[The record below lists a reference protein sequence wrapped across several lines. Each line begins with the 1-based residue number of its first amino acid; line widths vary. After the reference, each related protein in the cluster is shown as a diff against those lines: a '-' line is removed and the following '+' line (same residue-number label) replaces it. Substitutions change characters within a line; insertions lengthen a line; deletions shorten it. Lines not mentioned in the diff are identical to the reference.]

1 MSNTLSAEPVAGVLD
16 RLFTL
21 AEQEDPLA
29 KERVSK
35 REAELGRR
43 LDQIEKYEVYGDRP
57 PLAISREVGQLLYV
71 LALSRP
77 LDQVVEFGAS
87 LGISTIHLAAA
98 IRDKGQ
104 GSLITTEMLPT
115 KAQATRANLAA
126 AGLDDIV
133 ELRVGDAV
141 QTLRDIE
148 GSVDLLFLDGRND
161 LYLEILQLL
170 QPHLSPGALVVADL
184 SHDDPDL
191 IPYLE
196 HVRDPNGAYASVCLP
211 LDAGVELSVQR

>member
-1 MSNTLSAEPVAGVLD
+1 MSNTLGTEPVAGVLG

-21 AEQEDPLA
+21 ADQEDPLA

-43 LDQIEKYEVYGDRP
+43 LDQAEKYEVYGDRP

-71 LALSRP
+71 LAISRP
-77 LDQVVEFGAS
+77 LHRIVEFGAS

-98 IRDKGQ
+98 IRDKGR
-104 GSLITTEMLPT
+104 GSLITTEVLST
-115 KAQATRANLAA
+115 KAQTARANLAA
-126 AGLDDIV
+126 AGLDDLV
-133 ELRVGDAV
+133 ELRIGDAV
-141 QTLRDIE
+141 DTLKDLD
-148 GSVDLLFLDGRND
+148 GNVDFVFLDGRND
-161 LYLEILQLL
+161 LYLEVLQLL
-170 QPHLSPGALVVADL
+170 QPRLSPGALVVADL

-196 HVRDPNGAYASVCLP
+196 YVRDPAGAYASVCLP
-211 LDAGVELSVQR
+211 LDAGIELSVQR